1 MGRTADFKGIYN
13 PSKCMLRENA
23 MPTIQTILRK
33 VQAALELEPYI
44 DIHHHRLKVD
54 IENGALVI
62 EGEVGSVAAKK
73 LALEH
78 AAAVDG
84 VRGVIDRLHVAP
96 VERKGDGEILEL
108 LYHLLAEEPVLQR
121 CILRVWHKGRWETR
135 RKPDD
140 ESLGEIWIRVEDGIV
155 TLNGSVIS
163 LSHKRLVG
171 VLAWWTPGCRD
182 VINGLEVVPPEEDRD
197 DEITDAVRLVLEKD
211 PVVQADQI
219 AVSTHNN
226 IVTLSGLVSTK
237 EQKRRA
243 ESDTWCVFAVDKVV
257 NNIAVQER

>member
-1 MGRTADFKGIYN
+1 MH
-13 PSKCMLRENA
+13 
-23 MPTIQTILRK
+23 TIQTILRK
-33 VQAALELEPYI
+33 VQAAMEIDPYI
-44 DIHHHRLKVD
+44 DIHHHSLKMD
-54 IENGALVI
+54 IENGVLVI

-78 AAAVDG
+78 AAAIDG
-84 VRGVIDRLHVAP
+84 VRGIIDRLHVAP

-108 LYHLLAEEPVLQR
+108 LYCLLEQEPVLQR
-121 CILRVWHKGRWETR
+121 CVLRVWDKGRCDTR
-135 RKPDD
+135 RMPDD
-140 ESLGEIWIRVEDGIV
+140 ELGEIEIKVEDGIV
-155 TLNGSVIS
+155 TLNGNVIS

-197 DEITDAVRLVLEKD
+197 DEVTDAVRLILEKD

-219 AVSTHNN
+219 AVSTHDN
-226 IVTLSGLVSTK
+226 IVTLTGLVSTQ

-243 ESDTWCVFAVDKVV
+243 ESDTWCVFAVDRVI
-257 NNIAVQER
+257 NNIAVQE

>member
-1 MGRTADFKGIYN
+1 MYTGGRESTK
-13 PSKCMLRENA
+13 REGKNI
-23 MPTIQTILRK
+23 MPTIPAILRE
-33 VQAALELEPYI
+33 VQAALEREPYI
-44 DIHHHRLKVD
+44 DLHHHRLKVD
-54 IENGALVI
+54 VENGALVI

-78 AAAVDG
+78 AAAVNG
-84 VRGVIDRLHVAP
+84 VRGIIDRLHVAP
-96 VERKGDGEILEL
+96 VERKQDGEILES
-108 LYHLLAEEPVLQR
+108 LYRLLAEEPVLQR
-121 CILRVWHKGRWETR
+121 CVLRVWDKGRLETR

-140 ESLGEIWIRVEDGIV
+140 ERLGEIELKAEDGIV
-155 TLNGSVIS
+155 TLNGDIIS

-171 VLAWWTPGCRD
+171 VIAWWTPGCRD
-182 VINGLEVVPPEEDRD
+182 VINGLEVIPPQEDRD

-219 AVSTHNN
+219 TVSTRNN
-226 IVTLSGLVSTK
+226 IVTLRGLVPTH

-243 ESDTWCVFAVDKVV
+243 ESDTWCVFAVDKVI

>member
-1 MGRTADFKGIYN
+1 
-13 PSKCMLRENA
+13 

-33 VQAALELEPYI
+33 VQAALEIDPYV
-44 DIHHHRLKVD
+44 DIHHHQLKMGMED
-54 IENGALVI
+54 GALVI

-84 VRGVIDRLHVAP
+84 VRGIIDRLHVAP
-96 VERKGDGEILEL
+96 AERKGDGEILEL
-108 LYHLLAEEPVLQR
+108 LYCLLEEESVLLR
-121 CILRVWHKGRWETR
+121 CVLRVWDKGQWETR

-140 ESLGEIWIRVEDGIV
+140 ERLGEIWIRVEDGIV

-182 VINGLEVVPPEEDRD
+182 VTNGLEVVPPEEDRD

-243 ESDTWCVFAVDKVV
+243 ESDAWCVFAVDKVI
-257 NNIAVQER
+257 NNIEVQ